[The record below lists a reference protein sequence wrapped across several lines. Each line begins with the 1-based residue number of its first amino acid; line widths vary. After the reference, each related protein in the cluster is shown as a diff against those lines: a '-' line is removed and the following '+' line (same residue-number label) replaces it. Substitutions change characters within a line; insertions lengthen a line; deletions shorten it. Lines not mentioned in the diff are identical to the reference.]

1 MTVAEADAALTG
13 PGGFFEI
20 VTETVGGIEMGV
32 VASPHRSLRDL
43 LAASVNHGGDGSA
56 RYYLFD
62 DGRRATFAENID
74 HAAAVAAGLA
84 ERYGVGPGDR
94 VGLLGAN
101 QPGWIQGF
109 WGTVSAGAI
118 AVAMNGWWKGDEIR
132 YGLELT
138 EPKVLIADRR
148 RLARLDGDPGIPV
161 IPMDPGPD
169 AARPLNDNA
178 EDSGDGPA
186 TIHGPTGTAGDSS
199 SDATASTGTLRG
211 LSTVDGLVDAYRG
224 ASLPDC
230 EIGIDDPAAI
240 LFTSGTTG
248 RPRGAV
254 QTHRNFF
261 AYLSCAFMIGARQ
274 FLRFPGQS
282 MDAGGPTL
290 ACSPLF
296 HVSGLHACAVTAVGA
311 GVNHLWTTGRYDAEK
326 ILRLTEEHGI
336 ARWGGVTTQLWRL
349 VEHPRLRDYDTSS
362 VVSIGGGGSVWSPE
376 LQEICRTA
384 LPQARVSVT
393 IGYGLTESSGLA
405 SSAADDVLR
414 AYPDSVGYP
423 LPTVEVRITDD
434 EGRELPDGAV
444 GNICLFGPVVMPG
457 YWNDP
462 EATADTI
469 RDGWLRTG
477 DYGYLRDGLLFL
489 VSRRS
494 DLIIRG
500 GENIY
505 PTEIEQRLDAHSAV
519 AESAV
524 FGVDH
529 RELGQ
534 EVKAIVVLDSPPAN
548 TDTTPTDATP
558 AHTTATD
565 TTPTDATTAD
575 TAEARSPEADAT
587 PAHTTATDTSP
598 TDATPADTAATD
610 TSPTDATPADT
621 AATDA
626 SPTDATPADTA
637 EARSPEADATSDDG
651 DATELI
657 AELKA
662 WVAEALADIKVP
674 AHWELRT
681 EPLPRNATGKI
692 LKRVLQGEADYD
704 FVEE

>member
-1 MTVAEADAALTG
+1 MTVAEVDAMLTG

-20 VTETVGGIEMGV
+20 VTDNVGGIEMGV
-32 VASPHRSLRDL
+32 VAGPHQSLRDL
-43 LAASVNHGGDGSA
+43 LAASTNHGGDGSA

-62 DGRRATFAENID
+62 DGHSATFAENIN
-74 HAAAVAAGLA
+74 HAGAVAAALTQ
-84 ERYGVGPGDR
+84 RYGVEPGDR
-94 VGLLGAN
+94 VGLLGSN

-109 WGTVSAGAI
+109 WGTVSAGAV

-148 RLARLDGDPGIPV
+148 RLERLGGDPGVPV
-161 IPMDPGPD
+161 IAMDPDPD
-169 AARPLNDNA
+169 AA
-178 EDSGDGPA
+178 A
-186 TIHGPTGTAGDSS
+186 TI
-199 SDATASTGTLRG
+199 
-211 LSTVDGLVDAYRG
+211 DGLVDAYAG
-224 ASLPDC
+224 TPLPDRP
-230 EIGIDDPAAI
+230 IAIDDPAAI

-248 RPRGAV
+248 RPRGAI

-261 AYLSCAFMIGARQ
+261 AYLTCAYMIGARQ
-274 FLRFPGQS
+274 FMRFPGES
-282 MDAGGPTL
+282 MDVGGPTL

-296 HVSGLHACAVTAVGA
+296 HVSGLHACAVMAVGA
-311 GVNHLWTTGRYDAEK
+311 GINHLWTTGRYDAEK

-349 VEHPRLRDYDTSS
+349 VEHPRLADYDTSS

-384 LPQARVSVT
+384 LPHARVSVT

-405 SSAADDVLR
+405 TSAADDVLR
-414 AYPDSVGYP
+414 DHPDSVGYP
-423 LPTVEVRITDD
+423 LPIVGVRITDD
-434 EGRELPDGAV
+434 GGRELDEGEV
-444 GNICLFGPVVMPG
+444 GNVCLSGPMITPG

-462 EATADTI
+462 VATAETI

-477 DYGYLRDGLLFL
+477 DYGYVRDGLLFL

-505 PTEIEQRLDAHSAV
+505 PTEIEQRLDAHPSV
-519 AESAV
+519 TESAV
-524 FGVDH
+524 VGVEH

-534 EVKAIVVLDSPPAN
+534 EVKAVVVVDDEQPAEN
-548 TDTTPTDATP
+548 LIG
-558 AHTTATD
+558 
-565 TTPTDATTAD
+565 
-575 TAEARSPEADAT
+575 ELESWV
-587 PAHTTATDTSP
+587 
-598 TDATPADTAATD
+598 AAT
-610 TSPTDATPADT
+610 
-621 AATDA
+621 
-626 SPTDATPADTA
+626 
-637 EARSPEADATSDDG
+637 
-651 DATELI
+651 
-657 AELKA
+657 
-662 WVAEALADIKVP
+662 LADIKVP

-692 LKRVLQGEADYD
+692 LKQVVQGDADYD

>member
-1 MTVAEADAALTG
+1 MADEQGHNQKAEAAQQPAMTVAEADAMLTG

-20 VTETVGGIEMGV
+20 VTENVGGLDMGV
-32 VASPHRSLRDL
+32 VVSPHRSMRDL
-43 LAASVNHGGDGSA
+43 LAASANHGGDGSA

-62 DGRRATFAENID
+62 DGRGATFNENIG

-84 ERYGVGPGDR
+84 ERYGIGPGDR

-132 YGLELT
+132 YGLDLT

-148 RLARLDGDPGIPV
+148 RLERLDGDPGVPV
-161 IPMDPGPD
+161 ILMDTGSD
-169 AARPLNDNA
+169 GA
-178 EDSGDGPA
+178 E
-186 TIHGPTGTAGDSS
+186 
-199 SDATASTGTLRG
+199 
-211 LSTVDGLVDAYRG
+211 TVDGLIDAYRG
-224 ASLPDC
+224 RPLPDC
-230 EIGIDDPAAI
+230 EIDVDDPAAI

-261 AYLSCAFMIGARQ
+261 AYLTCAFLIGARQ

-296 HVSGLHACAVTAVGA
+296 HVSGLHACAVMAVGA
-311 GVNHLWTTGRYDAEK
+311 GFNHVWTTGRYDAEK

-362 VVSIGGGGSVWSPE
+362 VTSIGGGGSVWSPE

-384 LPQARVSVT
+384 LPHAKVSVT

-405 SSAADDVLR
+405 TSAADDVLR
-414 AYPDSVGYP
+414 AHPDSVGYP
-423 LPTVEVRITDD
+423 LPTVQVRITNEDGD
-434 EGRELPDGAV
+434 ELPEGEV
-444 GNICLFGPVVMPG
+444 GNVCLFGPVVTPG

-462 EATADTI
+462 AATADNI

-477 DYGYLRDGLLFL
+477 DYGYLRDGLLCL

-505 PTEIEQRLDAHSAV
+505 PAEIEQRLDAHPAV

-524 FGVDH
+524 FGVEH

-534 EVKAIVVLDSPPAN
+534 EVKAAVVV
-548 TDTTPTDATP
+548 
-558 AHTTATD
+558 
-565 TTPTDATTAD
+565 
-575 TAEARSPEADAT
+575 ADA
-587 PAHTTATDTSP
+587 
-598 TDATPADTAATD
+598 
-610 TSPTDATPADT
+610 
-621 AATDA
+621 
-626 SPTDATPADTA
+626 
-637 EARSPEADATSDDG
+637 G
-651 DATELI
+651 DREGLV
-657 AELKA
+657 AELTD
-662 WVAEALADIKVP
+662 WVAGTLADIKVP
-674 AHWELRT
+674 AHWELRA
-681 EPLPRNATGKI
+681 EPLPRNATGKV

>member
-1 MTVAEADAALTG
+1 VTDQPEDQATDSATPAMTVAEADAMLTG

-20 VTETVGGIEMGV
+20 VTENVGGMEMGV
-32 VASPHRSLRDL
+32 VASPHQSLRDL
-43 LAASVNHGGDGSA
+43 LAASANHGGDGSA

-62 DGRRATFAENID
+62 DGRSATFAQNID
-74 HAAAVAAGLA
+74 HAAAVAAALSQ
-84 ERYGVGPGDR
+84 RFGVEPGDR
-94 VGLLGAN
+94 VGLLGSN

-109 WGTVSAGAI
+109 WGTVSAGAV

-132 YGLELT
+132 YGIELT

-148 RLARLDGDPGIPV
+148 RLERLDGDPGVPV
-161 IPMDPGPD
+161 IAMDSDP
-169 AARPLNDNA
+169 
-178 EDSGDGPA
+178 
-186 TIHGPTGTAGDSS
+186 
-199 SDATASTGTLRG
+199 DATATI
-211 LSTVDGLVDAYRG
+211 DGLVDAYAG
-224 ASLPDC
+224 TPLPSSS
-230 EIGIDDPAAI
+230 IAIDDPAAI

-261 AYLSCAFMIGARQ
+261 SYLTCAYMIGARQ
-274 FLRFPGQS
+274 FLRFPGES
-282 MDAGGPTL
+282 MDVGGPTL

-296 HVSGLHACAVTAVGA
+296 HVSGLHACAVMAVGA
-311 GVNHLWTTGRYDAEK
+311 GINHLWTTGRYDAEK

-349 VEHPRLRDYDTSS
+349 VEHPRLADYDTSS

-384 LPQARVSVT
+384 LPHARVSVT

-405 SSAADDVLR
+405 TSAADDVLR
-414 AYPDSVGYP
+414 DHPDSVGYP
-423 LPTVEVRITDD
+423 LPIVGVRITDD
-434 EGRELPDGAV
+434 GGRELDEGEV
-444 GNICLFGPVVMPG
+444 GNVCLSGPMITPG

-462 EATADTI
+462 AATAETI

-477 DYGYLRDGLLFL
+477 DYGYVRDGLLFL

-505 PTEIEQRLDAHSAV
+505 PTEIEQRLDAHPSV

-524 FGVDH
+524 VGVEH

-534 EVKAIVVLDSPPAN
+534 EVKAVVVVDDEQPG
-548 TDTTPTDATP
+548 TDLI
-558 AHTTATD
+558 
-565 TTPTDATTAD
+565 
-575 TAEARSPEADAT
+575 
-587 PAHTTATDTSP
+587 
-598 TDATPADTAATD
+598 
-610 TSPTDATPADT
+610 
-621 AATDA
+621 
-626 SPTDATPADTA
+626 
-637 EARSPEADATSDDG
+637 G
-651 DATELI
+651 EL
-657 AELKA
+657 EA
-662 WVAEALADIKVP
+662 WVAATLADIKVP

-692 LKRVLQGEADYD
+692 LKQVVQGDADYD